1 MLERG
6 GGVYGDNAI
15 IYSDLAIAIACFA
28 FLPALPSCLPPKARI
43 LFFLFFRNSHEQR
56 RNRGAGNDEHSTY
69 VTLRMVL
76 FVPARLPACLPW
88 FTYTRQVGRKGQ
100 GQTER

>member
-28 FLPALPSCLPPKARI
+28 FLPASESKNTFFFIFSQFSRAKAEPRC
-43 LFFLFFRNSHEQR
+43 
-56 RNRGAGNDEHSTY
+56 G
-69 VTLRMVL
+69 
-76 FVPARLPACLPW
+76 
-88 FTYTRQVGRKGQ
+88 K
-100 GQTER
+100 